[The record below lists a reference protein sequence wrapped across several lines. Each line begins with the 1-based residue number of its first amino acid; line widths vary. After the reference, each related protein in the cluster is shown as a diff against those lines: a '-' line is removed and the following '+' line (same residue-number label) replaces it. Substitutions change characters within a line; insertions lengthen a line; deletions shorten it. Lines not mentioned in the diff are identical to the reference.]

1 MTLKSTVIID
11 KYIYHT
17 FIKLKGKNFWTE
29 MSQSF
34 TIAELSIHFNICAQI
49 SFKG

>member
-34 TIAELSIHFNICAQI
+34 YYSRIKYTF
-49 SFKG
+49 